1 MCHCGDVGREAEKA
15 VEPWPVWGRV
25 LFWVI
30 VVAVLGASLVAAL
43 SSGRLDWAS
52 LRIVVAVVVVPG
64 AALLVVALVSRRSAS
79 RSATRLD
86 GELDEAAREISAE
99 AARSEPDRT
108 SGASSLSLRAA
119 TAAVEEARRAL
130 ASGDVD
136 GAASSIGDLVDQTS
150 GWDPSSPLAQAVA
163 ACRRT
168 ATSLARARDR
178 ARRTTR

>member
-64 AALLVVALVSRRSAS
+64 VALLVVALVSRRSAS

-86 GELDEAAREISAE
+86 GELDEAGREISAE
-99 AARSEPDRT
+99 AAEVGAGPYVGRLVAVAARGDGGGRG
-108 SGASSLSLRAA
+108 GASS
-119 TAAVEEARRAL
+119 TGV
-130 ASGDVD
+130 G
-136 GAASSIGDLVDQTS
+136 
-150 GWDPSSPLAQAVA
+150 
-163 ACRRT
+163 
-168 ATSLARARDR
+168 
-178 ARRTTR
+178 